1 MTDEERNAGM
11 GRVAKQYSDCL
22 QDILFLR
29 AHLAV
34 VGGFLVEAGE
44 TLRAGMVSD
53 QHVDYPPVNEAR
65 EDIDKLRQRLEEK
78 ARLEKTL
85 TDIGLATLIQR

>member
-1 MTDEERNAGM
+1 
-11 GRVAKQYSDCL
+11 
-22 QDILFLR
+22 
-29 AHLAV
+29 
-34 VGGFLVEAGE
+34 
-44 TLRAGMVSD
+44 MVSD